1 MSESPSTRPPPAA
14 RLRWRAASQLG
25 LFTRAQ
31 AQLLGCSDAML
42 RTLRRRGEIEALAR
56 GVYRFVAVPTSFEQ
70 ETLAACLATHGAV
83 ASGVTAMRLYGF
95 DPGKSVL
102 DEHPGPDV
110 TTKMS
115 RHQPKDRSRVVH
127 SARRLSS
134 AETTKRNGIPVTAP
148 VPTLLDAA
156 SLVPPE
162 TLDRF
167 LGHLVAT
174 KALFPGRLRHL
185 ATELKSDPSTF
196 SRPGSGALAGALE
209 RAGIST
215 APDSV
220 LEHRTLLLLRQ
231 AGLPEPEPQWRVH
244 DGRQLLAIVDF
255 AWPAKQ
261 IALEVDGFRWH
272 SDPASFATDRRR
284 ANRLQE
290 LGWAVYR
297 TTFQQL
303 EDGAGELLR
312 QLSGALRGHA
322 APSTSRLRATPYLHG
337 TRITRRLRLPQAGAD
352 RDLSRI
358 A

>member
-1 MSESPSTRPPPAA
+1 
-14 RLRWRAASQLG
+14 

-31 AQLLGCSDAML
+31 AQRLGCSDAIL

-70 ETLAACLATHGAV
+70 ETLAACLATRGAV

-110 TTKMS
+110 TTKVT
-115 RHQPKDRSRVVH
+115 RHQPKDGSRVVH
-127 SARRLSS
+127 SARRLTS
-134 AETTKRNGIPVTAP
+134 AEMTKRGGIPVTAP
-148 VPTLLDAA
+148 VPTLLDVAP
-156 SLVPPE
+156 LVPLE

-167 LGHLVAT
+167 LGHLLAT

-185 ATELKSDPSTF
+185 ATELKGDPSTF

-220 LEHRTLLLLRQ
+220 LEHRALLALRA
-231 AGLPEPEPQWRVH
+231 AGLPEPQPQWRIR

-272 SDPASFATDRRR
+272 SDPASFASDRRR

-303 EDGAGELLR
+303 EEGAGELLR
-312 QLSGALRGHA
+312 QLSTALATSGK
-322 APSTSRLRATPYLHG
+322 PSAGQLRATPYLHR
-337 TRITRRLRLPQAGAD
+337 TRITRRLRLPQTCAD
-352 RDLSRI
+352 RDLPRI